1 MNTIKEIWKPIQG
14 FEELYEVSN
23 LGHIRSLRFN
33 KKHILKPQLN
43 NCGYLI
49 AHLSKDNKLYQLL
62 VHRLVAFAFVKNTN
76 PEKYIEVNHIDECK
90 TNNAAANLQWCT
102 HAYNI
107 NYGTR
112 GARQSVTRRK
122 NSVHK
127 NARLCYNNNVL

>member
-1 MNTIKEIWKPIQG
+1 MKEIWKPIQG
-14 FEELYEVSN
+14 FEGLYEVSN
-23 LGHIRSLRFN
+23 LGRIKSIIF
-33 KKHILKPQLN
+33 KKHKIMKPQLN
-43 NCGYLI
+43 NCGYAI
-49 AHLSKDNKLYQLL
+49 AHLRKNNRLYQLL

-112 GARQSVTRRK
+112 GARQSATRRK
-122 NSVHK
+122 SLQK
-127 NARLCYNNNVL
+127 ARV

>member
-1 MNTIKEIWKPIQG
+1 MNTIEEVWKPIQG

-33 KKHILKPQLN
+33 KKHILKAQLN

-49 AHLSKDNKLYQLL
+49 AHLRKDNKLYQRL

-76 PEKYIEVNHIDECK
+76 PEKFIEVNHIDESK

-112 GARQSVTRRK
+112 GARQSATRRK

-127 NARLCYNNNVL
+127 KNKSLIEFN